1 MTITTPLTTDK
12 KSLSLKTRI
21 KMSTLQLNLALVK
34 ISEEFRAAESREVR
48 FKRNGYDFSIDYNA
62 TDKSNILNTPQ
73 Y

>member
-1 MTITTPLTTDK
+1 
-12 KSLSLKTRI
+12 
-21 KMSTLQLNLALVK
+21 MSTLQLNLALVK